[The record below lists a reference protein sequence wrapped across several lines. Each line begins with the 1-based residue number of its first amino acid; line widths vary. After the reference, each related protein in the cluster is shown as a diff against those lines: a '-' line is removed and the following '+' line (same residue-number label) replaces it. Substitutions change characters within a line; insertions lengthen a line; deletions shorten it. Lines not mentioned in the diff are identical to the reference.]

1 MFAASSCWDVP
12 VPGKFARLFVVFV
25 ALLALLAAGG
35 WRVLHSG
42 LFTVH
47 NVQVRGVDGANADAV
62 RQAAALA
69 GQRYFSLDTAA
80 AARRIEALPWVK
92 SATVASAFPN
102 HAAVSVTPR
111 TAIGVWRVGAVNYLI
126 DADGVVIGTTD
137 DSGAL
142 PVVDATDGNA
152 VQIGDRIDP
161 APLKIAAQVEE
172 FAGATLQQSVS
183 RISYGGDAGV
193 TVTAARGVQVLL
205 GSGDGLA
212 HKLAIWQALAAKAR
226 SGDLHLLDLRG
237 DRPYYR

>member
-12 VPGKFARLFVVFV
+12 VPGKFARLFVVFIAV
-25 ALLALLAAGG
+25 STLIAAGG
-35 WRVLHSG
+35 WRALHSG

-47 NVQVRGVDGANADAV
+47 SVQVRGVDGANADVV

-69 GQRYFSLDTAA
+69 GQRYFSLDSAA
-80 AARRIEALPWVK
+80 AVQRVEALPWVK
-92 SATVASAFPN
+92 SATIATAFPN
-102 HAAVSVTPR
+102 RATISITPR
-111 TAIGVWRVGAVNYLI
+111 TAIGVWRVGAVNYLV
-126 DADGVVIGTTD
+126 DADGIVIGTAD

-161 APLKIAAQVEE
+161 DPLLVAAQVEE
-172 FAGATLQQSVS
+172 FAGATLQQTVS
-183 RISYGGDAGV
+183 RVSYGRDTGV
-193 TVTAARGVQVLL
+193 TVIAAHGVQVLL
-205 GSGDGLA
+205 GNGDGLA
-212 HKLAIWQALAAKAR
+212 HKLAIWQALATKAK